1 MRESV
6 PTIVSR
12 TSPVTPTHLREDYDG
27 NVHPAEKSE
36 EELAKELKFEATRS
50 RGPGGQHRNRVATAI
65 RVEHLPTG
73 IQAMATERR
82 SQLENKVE
90 ALFRLRVKLALLVR
104 SELVD
109 EDFIP
114 PGAYKPSSLW
124 TSRLRGGKIRV
135 NPTHQDFPAVLAEV
149 LDRLHLEEDDLGRTA
164 TAFQVSNSQLI
175 KFLAT
180 EPAAL
185 HALNERRKAKGQKP
199 LRTGR

>member
-1 MRESV
+1 
-6 PTIVSR
+6 
-12 TSPVTPTHLREDYDG
+12 
-27 NVHPAEKSE
+27 
-36 EELAKELKFEATRS
+36 
-50 RGPGGQHRNRVATAI
+50 
-65 RVEHLPTG
+65 
-73 IQAMATERR
+73 MATERR

-114 PGAYKPSSLW
+114 PGAYKPSELW
-124 TSRLRGGKIRV
+124 ISRLRGSKIRV
-135 NPTHQDFPAVLAEV
+135 NPTHVDFPALLAEV

-164 TAFQVSNSQLI
+164 TAFRVSNSQLI